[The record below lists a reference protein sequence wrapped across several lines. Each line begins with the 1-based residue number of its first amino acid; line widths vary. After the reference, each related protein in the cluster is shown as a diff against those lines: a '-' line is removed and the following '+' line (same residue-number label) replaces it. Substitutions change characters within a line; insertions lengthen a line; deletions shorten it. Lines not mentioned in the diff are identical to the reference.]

1 MIKPL
6 AGDFYNHI
14 CIKIF
19 FGINRKN
26 IKNNIVFIKNMN
38 KNFIIYLCVIN
49 IITFLAFGQD
59 KWKAKNDEWRTSE
72 KTLLGFACIG
82 GSVGAWIGMHVFHH
96 KTRKNEFRYG
106 IPAIFAVQVILTL
119 IRYSGILR

>member
-1 MIKPL
+1 
-6 AGDFYNHI
+6 
-14 CIKIF
+14 
-19 FGINRKN
+19 
-26 IKNNIVFIKNMN
+26 MN

-72 KTLLGFACIG
+72 KT
-82 GSVGAWIGMHVFHH
+82 
-96 KTRKNEFRYG
+96 RKNEFRYG

>member
-1 MIKPL
+1 
-6 AGDFYNHI
+6 
-14 CIKIF
+14 
-19 FGINRKN
+19 
-26 IKNNIVFIKNMN
+26 MN

-96 KTRKNEFRYG
+96 KTRKNSDTGFRRFLQY
-106 IPAIFAVQVILTL
+106 
-119 IRYSGILR
+119 R

>member
-1 MIKPL
+1 
-6 AGDFYNHI
+6 
-14 CIKIF
+14 
-19 FGINRKN
+19 
-26 IKNNIVFIKNMN
+26 MN

-106 IPAIFAVQVILTL
+106 IPGNFCSAGDSYTDSIFGNLEVMKYTITNGKSYGIFFRKDSLVIRRLQW
-119 IRYSGILR
+119 YDKPDM

>member
-1 MIKPL
+1 MEFRL
-6 AGDFYNHI
+6 
-14 CIKIF
+14 
-19 FGINRKN
+19 
-26 IKNNIVFIKNMN
+26 FIKNMN

-82 GSVGAWIGMHVFHH
+82 GSVGAWIGMQKERVPIRDSGDFCSAGDSYTDSIFGNLEVM
-96 KTRKNEFRYG
+96 KYTITNGKSYG
-106 IPAIFAVQVILTL
+106 IFF
-119 IRYSGILR
+119 

>member
-1 MIKPL
+1 MEFRL
-6 AGDFYNHI
+6 F
-14 CIKIF
+14 
-19 FGINRKN
+19 
-26 IKNNIVFIKNMN
+26 VKNMN

-82 GSVGAWIGMHVFHH
+82 GSIGAWIGMHVFHH